1 MGMTL
6 YAAHVYVVSEEKNA
20 YFQIGFPNE
29 MEPEMLIKDA
39 FTSDFNDPAVRKE
52 LIANSFDAN
61 YIWEDE
67 EPYTLEN
74 AVSDWWDECG
84 IPWFDEEAVAELD
97 EEDFA
102 PNQYDDF
109 CQTVEAMRNIK
120 YVLLAVDADKPSQ
133 NYGEFWYDALAYDF
147 VRQRQVN
154 IDWRGDYETHKEL
167 YDEFPFEKET
177 AQKIVEQ
184 LEKNQIDSIDVGD
197 FVLNGAPYGKV
208 TVKDIQGG
216 GQQEKTIGDN
226 TAFRIEEDIEE
237 TKQIERITSLITNV
251 DEIDFKDKAFVFD
264 RLDYVPI
271 NGEYHGPDS
280 PEHPI
285 VKQVIEAGGL
295 MRRSVSGKTDYL
307 VLNNHAVQSGIGKKC
322 KDALTQVDK
331 GNNIEIITVD
341 NLLDVL
347 DKRTKEQCG
356 NQNNIIEDFEEGIP
370 EQTKTM
376 SFAAKGELG
385 IVAGYEF
392 AMGLKSNGTVI
403 AIGSNDCGQIE
414 VNDWKDII
422 AISTSGTHTVGL
434 KTDGTVVATGE
445 NYWGQIE
452 VDDWRDIIAIVAG
465 SSHTVG
471 LKSDGTV
478 IAVGCGAFGEIE
490 VQDWKDIIAIAAGD
504 CHTVGLKSD
513 GTVVSTKITAESCDK
528 GQTEVAGWKDIVAVS
543 ACGYITVG
551 LKSNGTV
558 IATGGYE
565 EELMVDNWEDIIA
578 VSTCAGYV
586 IGLKSSGTI
595 IVEPDY
601 YYDFQGA
608 DDWEDIIAVAAGEN
622 AFFGLKSD
630 GTVLVEGTFGE
641 LDPVF
646 EEVQDWKDIVIQKHK
661 YMGEKC
667 KDAFEQIDKRENL
680 TTITAHNLMEALPS
694 LKTASK
700 TKTTNTQTLTFNK
713 ARRVTIDGD
722 LVIFIPDGFHYARD
736 GFGGNKNWLYIVPE
750 DYPLELDHIEAR
762 PLSFGVVPTTITIL
776 PESASVDNIN
786 GCKEF
791 LLANNA
797 LQPGVAIKECICSE
811 HCFFIYQTWL
821 DSKDNKYNKINGV
834 LFAGDRMYQ
843 FHTFMNHDKAISDD
857 EKVIRQFELISRL
870 WMKHVVLSDDS
881 ICKAKGDP
889 EEVKATIADVTRIIK
904 QSKEAALPT
913 LSDEFGDDL
922 KDSYSLI
929 AAMFYLKNGI
939 QIDTSRIQ
947 SLRNMLGQ
955 DLSKEYLMTLLKDHE
970 AQSSTI
976 TDIIRA
982 PMHDRVMSQTVLLDK
997 FAGTDI
1003 EGGMTWVHF
1012 IGVEELLKVLCEE
1025 NNIDYDLNEFC
1036 LECVESMRTLF
1047 SEKWESGDAYR
1058 LNESTFVIHRGESE
1072 RRWNKTEKS
1081 KEKTSKDENDKEERS
1096 KQDSERE
1103 KKSLQR
1109 IISNRKREIDTLSAE
1124 LEQLERVGDNKEEQA
1139 KYIEKILEERYRT
1152 FHELHPVD
1160 WSQEPEIERVVKDA
1174 ESEFSRLKK
1183 EFKRKYDHEMN
1194 EIRSG
1199 VYSSLY
1205 DPELQYHVERLQK
1218 YAEKYVKDL
1227 TRVFNRVE
1235 SNTKRFHEKGI
1246 SPAGMKK
1253 LVKVM
1258 DAIYEEGDE
1267 IKISFNDSVDE
1278 VTMVYECMPPECGTE
1293 AIWWRAYQE
1302 NMLDDIEEI
1311 DRQKEAKANKSVQ
1324 EKLNYAQKAYERVKN
1339 KLEEAES
1346 EPDRNRRELAELEE
1360 ELEELLDNYDA
1371 ETIIIEDD
1379 FNTIVDKL
1387 QRNLDETVQRKDKK
1401 IQEKRE
1407 LEAALERTVA
1417 FSFSKKNKYKEE
1429 ISATDSLIRQLE
1441 NDEEE
1446 LEKRIHKETA
1456 QKESKIKSLD
1466 SKIGDL
1472 GTKIAEIRKQIETA
1486 PDRITSLKKELEAR
1500 KIELVKA
1507 QQEADSFH
1515 IDYLI
1520 REHSDILQE
1529 MKDQIGNKKQRIA
1542 KLKGEVAQLERD
1554 ILEIE

>member
-1 MGMTL
+1 MGMTF
-6 YAAHVYVVSEEKNA
+6 YAAHIYVVSEEEKA
-20 YFQIGFPNE
+20 FFQIGFPNE
-29 MEPEMLIKDA
+29 LEPEMLIKDT
-39 FTSDFNDPAVRKE
+39 FVSDFNDPKVRKT

-74 AVSDWWDECG
+74 AVSDWWDDCG
-84 IPWFDEEAVAELD
+84 IPWFDEEVVAELD

-102 PNQYDDF
+102 PNQYDAF
-109 CQTVEAMRNIK
+109 CKAIEGMQNIK

-133 NYGEFWYDALAYDF
+133 NYGEFWYDAAVYDF
-147 VRQRQVN
+147 AMRRQVK
-154 IDWRGDYETHKEL
+154 IAWRGDYDTHEEL
-167 YDEFPFEKET
+167 YGEFPFEEET
-177 AQKIVEQ
+177 AQKIVEL

-197 FVLNGAPYGKV
+197 FLHNGALYGKV
-208 TVKDIQGG
+208 TVKDMTGISQPK
-216 GQQEKTIGDN
+216 KTTDEN
-226 TAFRIEEDIEE
+226 AALKTVEDIAEA
-237 TKQIERITSLITNV
+237 KQIERISSLITSV
-251 DEIDFKDKAFVFD
+251 GKIDFTGKAFVFD

-271 NGEYHGPDS
+271 NGEFHGPDS
-280 PEHPI
+280 PEHPV
-285 VKQVIEAGGL
+285 VKKVIEAGGL
-295 MRRSVSGKTDYL
+295 MRRNVSGKTDYL
-307 VLNNHAVQSGIGKKC
+307 VLNNHAVYSGMGKKC
-322 KDALTQVDK
+322 KDALAQIDK
-331 GNNIEIITVD
+331 GKDLTIITVD
-341 NLLDVL
+341 NLMEVL
-347 DKRTKEQCG
+347 
-356 NQNNIIEDFEEGIP
+356 P
-370 EQTKTM
+370 
-376 SFAAKGELG
+376 
-385 IVAGYEF
+385 
-392 AMGLKSNGTVI
+392 
-403 AIGSNDCGQIE
+403 
-414 VNDWKDII
+414 
-422 AISTSGTHTVGL
+422 
-434 KTDGTVVATGE
+434 
-445 NYWGQIE
+445 
-452 VDDWRDIIAIVAG
+452 
-465 SSHTVG
+465 SSET
-471 LKSDGTV
+471 
-478 IAVGCGAFGEIE
+478 
-490 VQDWKDIIAIAAGD
+490 
-504 CHTVGLKSD
+504 
-513 GTVVSTKITAESCDK
+513 
-528 GQTEVAGWKDIVAVS
+528 
-543 ACGYITVG
+543 
-551 LKSNGTV
+551 
-558 IATGGYE
+558 
-565 EELMVDNWEDIIA
+565 
-578 VSTCAGYV
+578 
-586 IGLKSSGTI
+586 
-595 IVEPDY
+595 
-601 YYDFQGA
+601 
-608 DDWEDIIAVAAGEN
+608 AGETKGVEAN
-622 AFFGLKSD
+622 SDTSTLK
-630 GTVLVEGTFGE
+630 
-641 LDPVF
+641 
-646 EEVQDWKDIVIQKHK
+646 
-661 YMGEKC
+661 
-667 KDAFEQIDKRENL
+667 
-680 TTITAHNLMEALPS
+680 
-694 LKTASK
+694 
-700 TKTTNTQTLTFNK
+700 LTFNNSK
-713 ARRVTIDGD
+713 HATIDGD
-722 LVIFIPDGFHYARD
+722 LVTCIPDGFHYARN
-736 GFGGNKNWLYIVPE
+736 GFGGNQNWLYIVPE
-750 DYPLELDHIEAR
+750 DYPLELDHIEAT
-762 PLSFGVVPTTITIL
+762 PLSFGIVPYTITTL
-776 PESASVDNIN
+776 PEPASVDNIKA
-786 GCKEF
+786 CKEF
-791 LLANNA
+791 LLSNNMV
-797 LQPGVAIKECICSE
+797 QQGVAIKECICSE
-811 HCFFIYQTWL
+811 HCFFIYQSWL
-821 DSKDNKYNKINGV
+821 DSKENVFNKINGV
-834 LFAGDRMYQ
+834 LFASNKMYQ

-857 EKVIRQFELISRL
+857 EKVIRQFELISKQ

-997 FAGTDI
+997 FAGTDV

-1012 IGVEELLKVLCEE
+1012 IGVEELLKVLCGE

-1036 LECVESMRTLF
+1036 LECVESIRTLF

-1058 LNESTFVIHRGESE
+1058 LNESTFVIHQGESE

-1081 KEKTSKDENDKEERS
+1081 KEKTSKDENDKEERL

-1109 IISNRKREIDTLSAE
+1109 IISNRKREIDTLSFE
-1124 LEQLERVGDNKEEQA
+1124 LEQLESVGDNKEEQA
-1139 KYIEKILEERYRT
+1139 KYIEKVLEEIYRT
-1152 FHELHPVD
+1152 FHEYHPVD

-1174 ESEFSRLKK
+1174 ENEFSRLKK
-1183 EFKRKYDHEMN
+1183 DYKRKHDHEMN

-1205 DPELQYHVERLQK
+1205 DPELQYHVERLQT
-1218 YAEKYVKDL
+1218 YTEKYVKDL

-1520 REHSDILQE
+1520 REHSDVLQE